1 MHIFLMCRKE
11 RYNVKTNSKIENI
24 QTNEVLLNGNVV
36 AKGTVSCSLISKI
49 ETDNFGNNKQI
60 ITIEGKLET
69 GYYIP
74 DLDTIE
80 TNRYYI
86 EGVAVNKEDYNSSNN
101 KITYSFMASLFQV
114 KYQDE
119 RNQYYR
125 IDKD

>member
-36 AKGTVSCSLISKI
+36 AKGTVSCSLI
-49 ETDNFGNNKQI
+49 
-60 ITIEGKLET
+60 
-69 GYYIP
+69 
-74 DLDTIE
+74 DTIE

-119 RNQYYR
+119 RDQYYR